1 MNMKQDNEKKCMT
14 VEEAAVILSD
24 TLLEVTQRKTTLK
37 RAMVVS
43 RVALALSK
51 VIEVTSLKERVEF
64 LEQTLKKRK

>member
-1 MNMKQDNEKKCMT
+1 MKQDNEKKCMT

>member
-1 MNMKQDNEKKCMT
+1 MKQDNEKKCMT
-14 VEEAAVILSD
+14 VEDAAVILSD

-43 RVALALSK
+43 RMALALSK